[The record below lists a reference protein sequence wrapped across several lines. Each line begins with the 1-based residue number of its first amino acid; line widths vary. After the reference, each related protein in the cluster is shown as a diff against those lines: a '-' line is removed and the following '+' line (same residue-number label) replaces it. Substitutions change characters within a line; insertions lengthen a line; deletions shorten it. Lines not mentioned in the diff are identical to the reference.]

1 VPKIRFLKIQFANHL
16 EPWELPAFR
25 GAIIDKTLRQSVLF
39 HNHTEEGYRY
49 AYPLIQYK
57 VNKKKAVVV
66 CLNAGTDDIHYL
78 LGLRD
83 LRLRIGERTET
94 FQIEDIH
101 IKYHQVQAW
110 DSRFS
115 FSLRNWNAFNQDNYK
130 AYQQLSEKEED
141 VRPLL
146 KRILIGNII
155 SFAKGIGWDVDRQIE
170 VDIIEITKEVWIPY
184 KGTNLLAISL
194 DFSTNVSLPSWIG
207 LGKGSSLGF
216 GVVRQKKSTASVLK
230 VSYEID

>member
-1 VPKIRFLKIQFANHL
+1 VPKIRFLKIQFSNSL
-16 EPWELPAFR
+16 ESWELPAFR
-25 GAIIDKTLRQSVLF
+25 AAIIDKTMRQSVLF

-57 VNKKKAVVV
+57 TNKKKAVVV
-66 CLNAGTDDIHYL
+66 CLNAGTDDIHFL

-83 LRLRIGERTET
+83 LRLRIGERTEN

-101 IKYHQVQAW
+101 IKYHLIQIW
-110 DSRFS
+110 NTHFS

-130 AYQQLSEKEED
+130 AYQQLKETGED

-146 KRILIGNII
+146 KRILIGNIL
-155 SFAKGIGWDVDRQIE
+155 SFAKGIGWDVDKEIGL
-170 VDIIEITKEVWIPY
+170 DISRINNEVWIPY

-194 DFSTNVSLPSWIG
+194 DFTTNVSLPSWIG
-207 LGKGSSLGF
+207 LGKGGSLGF
-216 GVVRQKKSTASVLK
+216 GVVRREKGKELK
-230 VSYEID
+230 TEKIEGG